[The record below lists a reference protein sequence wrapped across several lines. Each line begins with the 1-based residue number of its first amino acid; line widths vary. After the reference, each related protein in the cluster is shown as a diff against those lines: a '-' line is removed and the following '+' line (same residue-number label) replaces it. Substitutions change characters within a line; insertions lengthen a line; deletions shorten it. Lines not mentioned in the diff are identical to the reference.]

1 MLKKTITFVDYNDK
15 EQTKDFYFNLTKA
28 EIMKMEMSTEGGL
41 AEKIQKITEA
51 KDVPAIISVF
61 EEVIQKSYGVKTP
74 EGGFVKR
81 PADLE
86 EFMASPA
93 YSELFMELATDAD
106 AAAAFI
112 NGVVPKD
119 MNGAV
124 APKAVK

>member
-1 MLKKTITFVDYNDK
+1 MLKKTITFVDYNGN
-15 EQTKDFYFNLTKA
+15 EQTKDYYFNLTKA

-41 AEKIQKITEA
+41 AEKIQKITDA
-51 KDVPAIISVF
+51 KDVPAIIAVF
-61 EEVIQKSYGVKTP
+61 EEVIQKSYGVKTAD
-74 EGGFVKR
+74 GGFLKR

-86 EFMASPA
+86 AFMASPA